1 MENAALD
8 RNTRA
13 IFVGSLG
20 RDLAATTAIGMIS
33 SLVTLYIIATTDAPQ
48 LALSAVIVSTFLYV
62 FLSAMNTMD
71 QFKAWIADM
80 DDQDSASHSGQHGKK
95 APFAMWKTIYS
106 LCFLAMA
113 VTQLLEVWM

>member
-20 RDLAATTAIGMIS
+20 GDLAATTAIGMIS

-48 LALSAVIVSTFLYV
+48 LALSAVIITTFLYV
-62 FLSAMNTMD
+62 FLSAINTMD
-71 QFKAWIADM
+71 QFKASIADM

-95 APFAMWKTIYS
+95 HPS
-106 LCFLAMA
+106 LCGRVFIAY
-113 VTQLLEVWM
+113 VF

>member
-1 MENAALD
+1 MGNAALD

-48 LALSAVIVSTFLYV
+48 LALSAVIITTFLYF
-62 FLSAMNTMD
+62 FLCNDYDGSVQSVD
-71 QFKAWIADM
+71 
-80 DDQDSASHSGQHGKK
+80 
-95 APFAMWKTIYS
+95 
-106 LCFLAMA
+106 C
-113 VTQLLEVWM
+113 